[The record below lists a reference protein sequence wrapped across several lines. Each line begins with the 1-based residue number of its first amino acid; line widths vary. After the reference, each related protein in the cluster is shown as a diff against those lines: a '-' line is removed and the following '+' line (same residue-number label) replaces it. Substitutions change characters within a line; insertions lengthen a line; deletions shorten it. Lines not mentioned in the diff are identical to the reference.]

1 MFGCGSQRFFKIFR
15 LCSTC
20 RTGVFLW
27 PNART
32 HRCMPNAEFLDI
44 CRSRGDIGFLKDG
57 PCVWCRRK
65 VYVIYNNLH
74 IFDISSTYKYYD
86 IFTYAC
92 DTCEWSYLMCFICII
107 ICMAVLYSW
116 IYSWVSQTNSN
127 SHSGISAVIA
137 TLPTAVIPQFPRQ
150 NGHGVNPNSVQCD
163 EVAGCRGLW
172 VWVRFVVDCWE
183 QATLGTWRFVR
194 WYWN

>member
-1 MFGCGSQRFFKIFR
+1 MTQCQDASMHAKCWVFGHLPIERRHRIFER
-15 LCSTC
+15 WSMCLMSTQC
-20 RTGVFLW
+20 
-27 PNART
+27 
-32 HRCMPNAEFLDI
+32 I
-44 CRSRGDIGFLKDG
+44 CDLQWFTYI
-57 PCVWCRRK
+57 W
-65 VYVIYNNLH
+65 
-74 IFDISSTYKYYD
+74 YKYYD

-92 DTCEWSYLMCFICII
+92 DTCEWSYLMCFICIT

-127 SHSGISAVIA
+127 SHSGINAVIA

-194 WYWN
+194 WYCYVLSLKLT